1 MATSTNKTR
10 LQSLKKEATLLF
22 LAVFYFFIAT
32 NTQTGWLFV
41 LSAFLLGVL
50 VISWILSRRSITG
63 MKAKVKVHGEAQR
76 GKPLRLELTLLND
89 NSRAVHEPRVEMSRP
104 EWAQETPDFCW
115 AVPKMPPGSSALTS
129 YSVVPIQRGEHSLP
143 PLRVICGAP
152 FGLFT
157 VVKSMENESRFL
169 IYPELE
175 KLPLLKS
182 RSRAATAL
190 GELTSPTGRGDTHSL
205 RSVREYRP
213 GDDLR
218 QVHWKASARQGPG
231 SPLLVR
237 EHHAPAPN
245 RVLLF
250 LDTSGQGAQA
260 GIQDSFERAVVLA
273 ASILWSAT
281 RDGTQAGLALREPN
295 GEWDVLCHW
304 PRQYR
309 ALARVQLVKSLTHA
323 SWAEEASRVFQN
335 SLPRGFQS
343 SQATIVKGAV
353 EAQQIRA
360 WPPWMKRLFLLLDPT
375 KNFNFPES
383 EKIVKLDS
391 TSPGFQDV

>member
-1 MATSTNKTR
+1 MPTTYKIR

-22 LAVFYFFIAT
+22 LAVFYFLIAT

-50 VISWILSRRSITG
+50 VISWVLSRRSIHNLDVT
-63 MKAKVKVHGEAQR
+63 AKIHGEAQK
-76 GKPLRLELTLLND
+76 GKSLRVEVLLSNG
-89 NSRAVHEPRVEMSRP
+89 SSKPVHEPRIEMERP
-104 EWAQETPDFCW
+104 DWARSTPDFQW
-115 AVPKMPPGSSALTS
+115 AIPKMPAESSARTS
-129 YSVVPIQRGEHSLP
+129 YSMVPVVRGEHSLP
-143 PLRVICGAP
+143 PLRIICGAP

-157 VVKSMENESRFL
+157 VVKSVGTERTLL
-169 IYPELE
+169 IYPEIE
-175 KLPLLKS
+175 KLPQLKS

-218 QVHWKASARQGPG
+218 QVHWKASARLGPG

-250 LDTSGQGAQA
+250 VDTSGKGAEA
-260 GIQDSFERAVVLA
+260 GIHQPFERAVALA

-281 RDGTQAGLALREPN
+281 RDGTQAGLALRADD
-295 GEWDVLCHW
+295 GHWSVLCHW
-304 PRQYR
+304 PQQYR
-309 ALARVQLVKSLTHA
+309 ALARVQLDLSLSPEKWTQ
-323 SWAEEASRVFQN
+323 EAARVFGT
-335 SLPRGFQS
+335 SLPRGFRS
-343 SQATIVKGAV
+343 SQATVVKGAV
-353 EAQQIRA
+353 KTQTLEQ
-360 WPPWMKRLFLLLDPT
+360 PPSWMSKLFLLQDPSQVLT
-375 KNFNFPES
+375 PPDS
-383 EKIVKLDS
+383 PKIVRLDS
-391 TSPGFQDV
+391 TRPGFHDV